1 MSFKMIAAGATD
13 VGRRREK
20 NEDSFII
27 DEAMGLAMVADGMG
41 GHSGGEIASQIAV
54 DTVGQVIRE
63 FTQDPEMT
71 LPGKV
76 SFKPDDHAGKLNYAI
91 QEAGHRIFERATK
104 DPEHLKGMGTTA
116 VVIYAADG
124 RVYLGNVGDSRGY
137 LLREGVFRQL
147 TQDHSFVGEQVRAG
161 VITPEVAKTHR
172 MRNVITR
179 SVGFQAE
186 VDSDVLQKPI
196 KNGDIYLLCSD
207 GLSNMVE
214 DAEMK
219 LILEST
225 PPQEACRK
233 LVDIANAHGGDDNI
247 TAIVVAFRSAP
258 SEPRKSRSKDTSD
271 ETTIEL

>member
-1 MSFKMIAAGATD
+1 MPFKMIAAGATD

-20 NEDSFII
+20 NEDSFVI
-27 DEAMGLAMVADGMG
+27 DEKLGLAMVADGMG
-41 GHSGGEIASQIAV
+41 GHSGGEIASQMAV
-54 DTVGQVIRE
+54 DTVTQIIRE

-76 SFKPDDHAGKLNYAI
+76 SFKPDDHGGKLNYAI
-91 QEAGHRIFERATK
+91 QEAGRHIYERASK
-104 DPEHLKGMGTTA
+104 EVALKGMGTTA

-137 LLREGVFRQL
+137 LLREGIFRQL

-161 VITPEVAKTHR
+161 VITAETAKTHR

-186 VDSDVLQKPI
+186 VDSDILQKPI
-196 KNGDIYLLCSD
+196 KNGDTYLLCSD

-219 LILEST
+219 VILETT
-225 PPQEACRK
+225 PPQEACRR

-247 TAIVVAFRSAP
+247 TAVVVTFRTNGASK
-258 SEPRKSRSKDTSD
+258 KSSD
-271 ETTIEL
+271 SDPLDDTTIEI

>member
-1 MSFKMIAAGATD
+1 MPFKMIAAGATD

-20 NEDSFII
+20 NEDSFVI
-27 DEAMGLAMVADGMG
+27 DEKIGLAMVADGMG
-41 GHSGGEIASQIAV
+41 GHSGGEVASQMAV
-54 DTVGQVIRE
+54 DTVSQIVRE

-76 SFKPDDHAGKLNYAI
+76 SFKPDDHGGKLNHAI
-91 QEAGHRIFERATK
+91 QEAGRLIYERACK
-104 DPEHLKGMGTTA
+104 ELALKGMGTTA

-137 LLREGVFRQL
+137 LLREGIFRQL
-147 TQDHSFVGEQVRAG
+147 TLDHSFVGEQVRAG
-161 VITPEVAKTHR
+161 VITPETAKTHR

-186 VDSDVLQKPI
+186 VDSDILQKPI
-196 KNGDIYLLCSD
+196 KDGDVYLLCSD

-219 LILEST
+219 VILESN
-225 PPQEACRK
+225 PPQEACRR

-247 TAIVVAFRSAP
+247 TAVVVAFRKMGASD
-258 SEPRKSRSKDTSD
+258 KSTDSD
-271 ETTIEL
+271 SVDDTTIEI

>member
-1 MSFKMIAAGATD
+1 MSFQMSAAGHSD
-13 VGRRREK
+13 VGRKREK
-20 NEDSFII
+20 NEDSFMV
-27 DEAMGLAMVADGMG
+27 DEKLGLAMVADGMG
-41 GHSGGEIASQIAV
+41 GHSGGETASRMAV
-54 DTVGQVIRE
+54 DIVTQIMTD
-63 FTQDPEMT
+63 FTLDPEMT

-76 SFKPDDHAGKLNYAI
+76 SFKPDDHGGKLNYAI
-91 QEAGHRIFERATK
+91 QEAGRHIYERACK
-104 DPEHLKGMGTTA
+104 DPALKGMGTTT
-116 VVIYAADG
+116 VVIYAAEG

-137 LLREGVFRQL
+137 LLRGGVYRQV

-161 VITPEVAKTHR
+161 VISPEVAKTHR

-186 VDSDVLQKPI
+186 VDSDILQKPI

-207 GLSNMVE
+207 GLSNMVD

-219 LILEST
+219 IILESH
-225 PPQEACRK
+225 PPAEACRK

-247 TAIVVAFRSAP
+247 TAIVVTFKSLP
-258 SEPRKSRSKDTSD
+258 TEPRKSKSKDASD